1 MLVVFNIVLFA
12 VSFLFGFEDSGTGPS
27 LIPAIIFAI
36 MMGLIVYFVIK
47 KLKPASSNEAYV
59 YSISWTVIVL
69 GMTLITTVANDT
81 TNIFFGEW
89 FNYLVFVIMAGSP
102 ALLRLKVDKK

>member
-27 LIPAIIFAI
+27 LIPATIFAI